1 MWRHGMSLRYK
12 ALVYHGPKDVRV
24 EAKELSCGP
33 ADLILKVHA
42 CGRCGTDVRIY
53 YDGRLEVDAHAP
65 IVLGHELGA
74 EIVAVGPEVKDLIG
88 SPGIGYLE
96 GVRLTEEDVNFKKGD
111 RVTVQSQG
119 GYYQSGL
126 LCARDP
132 FMVLS
137 FYEDAGYAQHMKL
150 SDIYIRSGAILHLP
164 DSISYESAA
173 LIEPA
178 ACALHSIHASVYAA
192 RAIREGHDRGKY
204 VFESGI
210 KPGGTV
216 GIIGSGSLALIYA
229 KLCNIMGAKQVIIFV
244 RSDEKEKL
252 VRSILGT
259 NGFSTL
265 KYPRDLEG
273 EALKREIVRMVSE
286 ATDGN
291 MLDDVVCACPDPDAA
306 SLAFDVVNEG
316 GYIALFAGLQHK
328 EIAARLDALHYKFPA
343 KAGGTSGC
351 STDHMQAIIKLTD
364 SGKIALES
372 FASKDIFYLEDLEDN
387 PGRFFEYKGLK
398 PILSPHIGDVER
410 RTQKAGDR

>member
-1 MWRHGMSLRYK
+1 MSLRHK
-12 ALVYHGPKDVRV
+12 ALVYYGPKDVRV
-24 EAKELSCGP
+24 ETKELSCGP

-42 CGRCGTDVRIY
+42 CGRCGTDIRIY
-53 YDGRLEVDAHAP
+53 YDGRHEVDKHAP
-65 IVLGHELGA
+65 IVLGHEIGA
-74 EIVAVGPEVKDLIG
+74 EIAAVGPKVRDLVG

-96 GVRLTEEDVNFKKGD
+96 GVRLTEADVNFKEGD

-119 GYYQSGL
+119 AYYRDGL
-126 LCARDP
+126 LCAGDP

-137 FYEDAGYAQHMKL
+137 FYEDAGYAQYMRL
-150 SDIYIRSGAILHLP
+150 SDIYIRSGAILRLP
-164 DSISYESAA
+164 DSVTYESAP

-178 ACALHSIHASVYAA
+178 ACALHSIHASVHAV
-192 RAIREGHDRGKY
+192 RAVREGPDRGRY
-204 VFESGI
+204 VFDSGI

-229 KLCNIMGAKQVIIFV
+229 KLCRIVGAEKVILFV
-244 RSDEKEKL
+244 RSDQKEHF

-259 NGFSTL
+259 DGFSTI
-265 KYPRDLEG
+265 KYPRGIKG
-273 EALKREIVRMVSE
+273 EALNEDIVRKVSE
-286 ATDGN
+286 ATHGN
-291 MLDDVVCACPDPDAA
+291 MLDDVVCACADPDAA

-316 GYIALFAGLQHK
+316 GYVALFAGLQHRQVS
-328 EIAARLDALHYKFPA
+328 ARLDTLHYKFPA

-351 STDHMQAIIKLTD
+351 STDHMKTIIELAD
-364 SGKIALES
+364 AGMIDLES